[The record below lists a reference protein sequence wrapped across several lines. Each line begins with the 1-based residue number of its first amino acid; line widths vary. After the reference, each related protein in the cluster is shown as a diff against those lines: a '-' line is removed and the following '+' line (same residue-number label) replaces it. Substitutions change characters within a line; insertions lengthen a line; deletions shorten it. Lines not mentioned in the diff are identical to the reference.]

1 MEGKWRWILLTTIA
15 PVAWG
20 ANYYAISRF
29 LPDVGPLWGATLR
42 ALPAGL
48 LLLALARTLPRG
60 VWWWRA
66 AVLGVLN
73 VGAFFL
79 LIHLA
84 AQLLPSSVAAVI
96 MATSPVGMML
106 LAWALVSERPV
117 VAQLASAALG
127 IGGVVIMLAGA
138 DGAIHL
144 GGVAASL
151 GAMTMSSLGFV
162 LAKRW
167 NSGQQRANALT
178 TSAWQLTAGGLL
190 VLPLAAL
197 LEPFPSVTGRTL
209 VGLAWVSGVATALAY
224 VVWFQGLRRLTAGQ
238 VGLIGLLNP
247 VAGVVTGTL
256 LAAEVLTLRQA
267 IGIALVLVGVVVGQR
282 TAPAPRPAAGT
293 APRPTESGRA
303 VALATD

>member
-1 MEGKWRWILLTTIA
+1 
-15 PVAWG
+15 
-20 ANYYAISRF
+20 
-29 LPDVGPLWGATLR
+29 
-42 ALPAGL
+42 
-48 LLLALARTLPRG
+48 
-60 VWWWRA
+60 
-66 AVLGVLN
+66 
-73 VGAFFL
+73 
-79 LIHLA
+79 
-84 AQLLPSSVAAVI
+84 
-96 MATSPVGMML
+96 
-106 LAWALVSERPV
+106 SERPV

-303 VALATD
+303 RAPASDQLAAPGRAARTTRLQVDHVARDAVEGLLDGLPQRRVGEHDAGHLVGGEVPGLRDVDRGQQLGDVRADHVCAEDLVVLGVGDDLHEP

>member
-1 MEGKWRWILLTTIA
+1 
-15 PVAWG
+15 
-20 ANYYAISRF
+20 
-29 LPDVGPLWGATLR
+29 GATLR

-138 DGAIHL
+138 DGAIHP
-144 GGVAASL
+144 GVVPASL
-151 GAMTMSSLGFV
+151 GALSIASP
-162 LAKRW
+162 
-167 NSGQQRANALT
+167 
-178 TSAWQLTAGGLL
+178 GLL
-190 VLPLAAL
+190 RAEAPHR
-197 LEPFPSVTGRTL
+197 GRPPPH
-209 VGLAWVSGVATALAY
+209 V
-224 VVWFQGLRRLTAGQ
+224 
-238 VGLIGLLNP
+238 
-247 VAGVVTGTL
+247 
-256 LAAEVLTLRQA
+256 
-267 IGIALVLVGVVVGQR
+267 
-282 TAPAPRPAAGT
+282 
-293 APRPTESGRA
+293 
-303 VALATD
+303 